1 MNNRKLV
8 VAVLCGA
15 TAGIAI
21 QIAVKFYFIDPYI
34 ASKSHAKTV
43 AEENRQ
49 NTENL
54 QRDRLAADSI
64 GKLDARLKKSACE
77 GYIGGL
83 REQNLPISS
92 IISKACS
99 GE

>member
-1 MNNRKLV
+1 MNNRTLV
-8 VAVLCGA
+8 FSAICGA
-15 TAGIAI
+15 TAGIAMLL
-21 QIAVKFYFIDPYI
+21 AVKFYFIDPYI
-34 ASKSHAKTV
+34 LSKSHAEAV
-43 AEENRQ
+43 AEANRQ

-54 QRDRLAADSI
+54 QRDRLVADSI
-64 GKLDARLKKSACE
+64 EKLDARSKKPACE

-83 REQNLPISS
+83 REQNIPISS